1 MIKNLVNI
9 RKRKISIIISIAVI
23 LGALALP
30 VYAFAEVDMGWLN
43 GFFSILTNAIESMGA
58 FISNAFS
65 GLFSALQSWLN
76 PVIDWFGEKLHSIG
90 QAIGSAVSSL
100 SGTLQNMWDGLKQ
113 FFSSMFKPVL
123 DLVYGIL
130 YLLATVFQI
139 IKLVIILIVNVFSI
153 FVAIAAGFINTV
165 MGLTNWSG
173 GSEYFSVPDPYQQGF
188 SFVIDF
194 ISMSGLNLIAGIAAV
209 GIWVIT
215 GYATI
220 KLATGGGK

>member
-9 RKRKISIIISIAVI
+9 RQRKIAIIISVAVI

-65 GLFSALQSWLN
+65 GFFSALQSWLN

-130 YLLATVFQI
+130 YLLVMIFEI
-139 IKLVIILIVNVFSI
+139 IKLVIILLVNIFAM
-153 FVAIAAGFINTV
+153 FVAVAAGFINTV
-165 MGLTNWSG
+165 MSLTNWSG
-173 GSEYFSVPDPYQQGF
+173 NSDYFSMPDSYTQGF
-188 SFVIDF
+188 SFVMDF
-194 ISMSGLNLIAGIAAV
+194 AGSSGLNLIAGIAAV
-209 GIWVIT
+209 GVWVIT
-215 GYATI
+215 AYSSI
-220 KLATGGGK
+220 KIAAGGR